1 MAASPQNST
10 TVRADLVPRVQC
22 GLRKAP
28 GLCEDADQRAST
40 DAAAPVVRPL
50 DRAGAEAAV
59 DGVFA
64 DLSPRSRYLRFH
76 SPIPRLPTSVRARLV
91 DIDGTRHA
99 AVVAEVRDLG
109 PIGPRSIGI
118 AQVFGA
124 GHGTAD
130 VAIAVV
136 DAWQR
141 RGVGRR
147 LLTAVAALAEEI
159 GYTELRG
166 TVLPENVAM
175 QRLARSVLPWARP
188 WFDGEVVQFA
198 APIGP
203 AAWTVT
209 HEDLLADLVRR

>member
-1 MAASPQNST
+1 VIT
-10 TVRADLVPRVQC
+10 
-22 GLRKAP
+22 
-28 GLCEDADQRAST
+28 
-40 DAAAPVVRPL
+40 PVVRTL

-59 DGVFA
+59 DAVFA
-64 DLSPRSRYLRFH
+64 GLSPRSRYLRFH
-76 SPIPRLPTSVRARLV
+76 SPVPQLPESVRARLV
-91 DIDGTRHA
+91 DIDGARHA
-99 AVVAEVRDLG
+99 AVVAEVRDVG
-109 PIGPRSIGI
+109 AIGI
-118 AQVFGA
+118 AQVFGP

-141 RGVGRR
+141 RGIGRR

-166 TVLPENVAM
+166 SILPENVAM
-175 QRLARSVLPWARP
+175 QGLARSVLPWARP
-188 WFDGEVVQFA
+188 WFDGDVVQFS

-209 HEDLLADLVRR
+209 HEDLLADLVR

>member
-1 MAASPQNST
+1 MI
-10 TVRADLVPRVQC
+10 
-22 GLRKAP
+22 
-28 GLCEDADQRAST
+28 
-40 DAAAPVVRPL
+40 APVVHPL
-50 DRAGAEAAV
+50 DRTMAEAAV
-59 DGVFA
+59 DAVFA
-64 DLSPRSRYLRFH
+64 GLSPHSRYLRFH

-99 AVVAEVRDLG
+99 AVVAEVRDVG
-109 PIGPRSIGI
+109 PIGI
-118 AQVFGA
+118 AQVFGP

-130 VAIAVV
+130 VAVAVV

-141 RGVGRR
+141 RGIGRR

-166 TVLPENVAM
+166 TVLPENMAM

-188 WFDGEVVQFA
+188 WFDGETVQFA
-198 APIGP
+198 AAIGP

>member
-1 MAASPQNST
+1 MSTLPKNST
-10 TVRADLVPRVQC
+10 IVRP
-22 GLRKAP
+22 
-28 GLCEDADQRAST
+28 LCSGGDQGRARRL
-40 DAAAPVVRPL
+40 AAGTSAPVVHPL
-50 DRAGAEAAV
+50 DRSCAEAAV
-59 DGVFA
+59 DAVFA
-64 DLSPRSRYLRFH
+64 GLSPHSRYLRFH
-76 SPIPRLPTSVRARLV
+76 SPIPRLPASVRARLV

-99 AVVAEVRDLG
+99 AVVAETAGPDG
-109 PIGPRSIGI
+109 QEPIGL

-130 VAIAVV
+130 VAVAVV

-141 RGVGRR
+141 RGIGRR

-188 WFDGEVVQFA
+188 WFDGEAVQFA
-198 APIGP
+198 AAIGP

-209 HEDLLADLVRR
+209 HEDLLADLVR

>member
-1 MAASPQNST
+1 MSEVASAA
-10 TVRADLVPRVQC
+10 
-22 GLRKAP
+22 
-28 GLCEDADQRAST
+28 
-40 DAAAPVVRPL
+40 VVHPL

-59 DGVFA
+59 EAVFA
-64 DLSPRSRYLRFH
+64 GLSPRSRYLRFH
-76 SPIPRLPTSVRARLV
+76 SPVPRLPDSVRARLV
-91 DIDGTRHA
+91 DIDGARHA

-109 PIGPRSIGI
+109 PIGL
-118 AQVFGA
+118 AQIFGP

-130 VAIAVV
+130 VAVAVV

-141 RGVGRR
+141 RGIGRR

-188 WFDGEVVQFA
+188 WFDGEAVQFVA
-198 APIGP
+198 AIGP

-209 HEDLLADLVRR
+209 HEDLLADLIR

>member
-1 MAASPQNST
+1 MN
-10 TVRADLVPRVQC
+10 
-22 GLRKAP
+22 
-28 GLCEDADQRAST
+28 
-40 DAAAPVVRPL
+40 APVVHAL

-59 DGVFA
+59 DAVFA
-64 DLSPRSRYLRFH
+64 GLSPRSRYLRFH
-76 SPIPRLPTSVRARLV
+76 SPIPRLPASVRARLV

-99 AVVAEVRDLG
+99 AVVAVAGSD
-109 PIGPRSIGI
+109 PIGI
-118 AQVFGA
+118 AQVFGP

-130 VAIAVV
+130 VAVAVV

-141 RGVGRR
+141 RGIGRR

-166 TVLPENVAM
+166 SILPENVAM

-188 WFDGEVVQFA
+188 WFDGETVQFVGA
-198 APIGP
+198 IGP

-209 HEDLLADLVRR
+209 HEDLLADLVR

>member
-1 MAASPQNST
+1 MSASPKNST
-10 TVRADLVPRVQC
+10 IVRPFHE
-22 GLRKAP
+22 GSP
-28 GLCEDADQRAST
+28 GRAQHP
-40 DAAAPVVRPL
+40 AAGTSAPVVHQL
-50 DRAGAEAAV
+50 DRADAESAV
-59 DGVFA
+59 DAVFA
-64 DLSPRSRYLRFH
+64 GLSPHSRYLRFH
-76 SPIPRLPTSVRARLV
+76 SPIPRLPASVRARLV
-91 DIDGTRHA
+91 DVDGTRHA
-99 AVVAEVRDLG
+99 AVVAEVDG
-109 PIGPRSIGI
+109 QEPIGL

-130 VAIAVV
+130 VAVAVV

-141 RGVGRR
+141 RGIGRR
-147 LLTAVAALAEEI
+147 LLIAVAALAEEI

-188 WFDGEVVQFA
+188 WFDGEAVQFA
-198 APIGP
+198 AAIGP

>member
-1 MAASPQNST
+1 MTPST
-10 TVRADLVPRVQC
+10 HP
-22 GLRKAP
+22 
-28 GLCEDADQRAST
+28 
-40 DAAAPVVRPL
+40 APVVRPL
-50 DRAGAEAAV
+50 DRASVEAAV
-59 DGVFA
+59 DAVFA

-76 SPIPRLPTSVRARLV
+76 SPIPRLPASVRARLV

-99 AVVAEVRDLG
+99 AVVAEADG
-109 PIGPRSIGI
+109 QEPIGL

-130 VAIAVV
+130 VAVAVV

-141 RGVGRR
+141 RGIGRR

-166 TVLPENVAM
+166 SVLPENVAM

-188 WFDGEVVQFA
+188 WFDGEAVQFVA
-198 APIGP
+198 AIGP